1 MSDRPFVDQVAV
13 VAGASGA
20 IGGAIARRL
29 GRAGAS
35 LLLLGRDRRRLERLE
50 RELHGDGVAR
60 GESGAK
66 VVALP
71 LDLES
76 DEAFRALRRALARYR
91 GVDVLIHA
99 HGRFAAGSL
108 TGTPVAELD
117 RLLRVNFRSPLL
129 LTRHCLPS
137 LIARRGQVVFI
148 NSSAA
153 LRAAPEV
160 ASYALSKQALQGATD
175 RLRDEVNRLGV
186 RVLSV
191 FPGRTASAMQRT
203 VARQLGQPYQPER
216 LMTPDD
222 VAAMVVAA
230 LALPRSAEV
239 TDIHLRPMLG

>member
-1 MSDRPFVDQVAV
+1 MTDRPFVDQVAV

-29 GRAGAS
+29 GRGGAR

-50 RELHGDGVAR
+50 RELV
-60 GESGAK
+60 GAGAEAK
-66 VVALP
+66 ALV
-71 LDLES
+71 LDLEN
-76 DEAFRALRRALARYR
+76 DDAFRALKRALARYR
-91 GVDVLIHA
+91 GVDLLVHA

-108 TGTPVAELD
+108 TETPVAELD

-129 LTRHCLPS
+129 LTRQCLPS
-137 LIARRGQVVFI
+137 LVARRGQVVFI

-153 LRAAPEV
+153 LRAGAEV
-160 ASYALSKQALQGATD
+160 GSYAVSKQALQGATE

-191 FPGRTASAMQRT
+191 FPGRTASAMQRA

-239 TDIHLRPMLG
+239 TDIHLRPMRGG

>member
-1 MSDRPFVDQVAV
+1 MTDRPFVDQVAV

-20 IGGAIARRL
+20 IGGAIARQL
-29 GRAGAS
+29 GRGGAS
-35 LLLLGRDRRRLERLE
+35 LLLLGRDRRRLERLA
-50 RELHGDGVAR
+50 RELA
-60 GESGAK
+60 GADIEAT
-66 VVALP
+66 ALP
-71 LDLES
+71 VDLE
-76 DEAFRALRRALARYR
+76 DDDAFRDLKRALARLP
-91 GVDVLIHA
+91 GVDILVHA

-137 LIARRGQVVFI
+137 LIARRGQVVFV

-160 ASYALSKQALQGATD
+160 GSYALSKQALQGATE
-175 RLRDEVNRLGV
+175 RLRDEINPLGV

-203 VARQLGQPYQPER
+203 VARQLGQPYRPER
-216 LMTPDD
+216 LMAPDD
-222 VAAMVVAA
+222 VAALVSAA

-239 TDIHLRPMLG
+239 TDIHLRPMRGA